1 MGLSFFSGLFSS
13 GTKKFDPLVNS
24 INAFEQEL
32 QTLPDEA
39 LRERSLKLRDRVQG
53 GTSLDEV
60 LPEAFALT
68 REAAKRTLHQ
78 RHFDVQ
84 LWGGIVLHSGA
95 IAEMATGE
103 GKTLAATAPAY
114 LNALTDKGVH
124 IITVNDYL
132 AKRDTVWMG
141 QIYHFLGLQVACLV
155 HDGAFIYDP
164 SHRRLKMTRPE
175 I

>member
-24 INAFEQEL
+24 INAFEPEL

-60 LPEAFALT
+60 LPEAFALV
-68 REAAKRTLHQ
+68 REAAQRTLHQ
-78 RHFDVQ
+78 RHYDVQ
-84 LWGGIVLHSGA
+84 LLAGIVLHSGA

-103 GKTLAATAPAY
+103 GKTLAATTAVY
-114 LNALTDKGVH
+114 LNALEGKGAHVV
-124 IITVNDYL
+124 TVNDY
-132 AKRDTVWMG
+132 
-141 QIYHFLGLQVACLV
+141 
-155 HDGAFIYDP
+155 
-164 SHRRLKMTRPE
+164 
-175 I
+175 